1 MKQFIF
7 VINCLYRA
15 NRKHKQ
21 KFRVIL
27 LTKWINVFL
36 KQNTELA
43 ILKKKYQDIQGL
55 LKKEQVGVL
64 RLLFDHLSSIKR
76 ER

>member
-1 MKQFIF
+1 MF
-7 VINCLYRA
+7 
-15 NRKHKQ
+15 
-21 KFRVIL
+21 
-27 LTKWINVFL
+27 FL